1 MNVSLN
7 YYPTILL
14 YAEDEIFRY
23 IDTNLHISLPKYKF
37 QAVNAFGPS
46 FLQFIDSV
54 VHEIYLMHGQ
64 DHKSL

>member
-1 MNVSLN
+1 MKHT
-7 YYPTILL
+7 TISIYSRPVIHMIL
-14 YAEDEIFRY
+14 RY
-23 IDTNLHISLPKYKF
+23 IDTNLYFSLPKYKF
-37 QAVNAFGPS
+37 PAVNAFGPS

>member
-1 MNVSLN
+1 M
-7 YYPTILL
+7 IL
-14 YAEDEIFRY
+14 RY
-23 IDTNLHISLPKYKF
+23 IDTNLHLSLPKYKF
-37 QAVNAFGPS
+37 PAVNAFGPS

>member
-1 MNVSLN
+1 MK
-7 YYPTILL
+7 YYMKHTIISINSRPVIL
-14 YAEDEIFRY
+14 RY
-23 IDTNLHISLPKYKF
+23 IDTNLYFSLPKYKF
-37 QAVNAFGPS
+37 PAVNAFGPS